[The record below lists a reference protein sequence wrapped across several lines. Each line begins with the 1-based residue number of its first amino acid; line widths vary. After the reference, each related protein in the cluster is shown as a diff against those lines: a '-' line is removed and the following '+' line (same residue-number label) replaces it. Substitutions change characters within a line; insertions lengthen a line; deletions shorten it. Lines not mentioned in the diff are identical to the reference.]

1 MSAGLV
7 AEVHTGAQVLRDAQL
22 LQWADLADY
31 DNDLAHVPAS
41 LQDYFTLRGHRLR
54 PRSI

>member
-1 MSAGLV
+1 M